1 MAREKKD
8 VLAERRDLMAQ
19 ASDTGSEDIVDI
31 LAAITVELCRTI
43 DDAADKI
50 ASAIV
55 VASCK
60 TEE

>member
-8 VLAERRDLMAQ
+8 VLAERRDVFAL
-19 ASDTGSEDIVDI
+19 ASETGSEHMPDL
-31 LAAITVELCRTI
+31 LAAVAVELCRTI